1 MDTRWDS
8 VMDAEEFFKGIKAM
22 MDKKYVNLKWY
33 DKQNFI
39 TAENESNIIYIG
51 KKEDGVLVIEEEGK
65 DAELVDKLTKIWT
78 FPYLKI

>member
-51 KKEDGVLVIEEEGK
+51 KKRMGS
-65 DAELVDKLTKIWT
+65 W
-78 FPYLKI
+78 